1 MTENHNQET
10 FKLPDLADNQ
20 AILVVS
26 IAAQLLVVLA
36 MLCRDGLYFSLQTFV
51 ALTVYVQAQA
61 MISAVLLS
69 ILRQP
74 LAKLPK
80 NASVSFSFFSLM
92 LVAFIMAVL
101 AYWYLNP
108 LMMPKFDI
116 EFVATALTISAI
128 VIGITL
134 RYLFVQ
140 QVLIEKEKTALLAN
154 ISALQARMRPHF
166 LFNTMN
172 TIASLISFAPD
183 KAEKMIEDLC
193 ELLRASL
200 QDDVETTLE
209 KEWYLCERYLDIEKL
224 RLGDRLTWESDFSE
238 VDMQTSIPRLSLQP
252 IIENAIYHGIQP
264 SPNTGFLSVIASY
277 QNELL
282 EIKVVNS
289 QSKEHQKGRENKGNH
304 MAIQN
309 TRRRIKQLYGTKSDL
324 EMLDHG
330 DTFEVNLRYLPRKD
344 KEKSNEL

>member
-1 MTENHNQET
+1 MNKNHEQET
-10 FKLPDLADNQ
+10 FNLPDLADGQ

-61 MISAVLLS
+61 MVSAVVLSLL
-69 ILRQP
+69 REP
-74 LAKLPK
+74 FARFPK
-80 NASVSFSFFSLM
+80 NFAASLSFFALM
-92 LVAFIMAVL
+92 LVAFVMAVF
-101 AYWYLNP
+101 AYWYTNP
-108 LMMPKFDI
+108 LVIPRFDL
-116 EFVATALTISAI
+116 EFVGTSLLISAI
-128 VIGITL
+128 VVGITL

-140 QVLIEKEKTALLAN
+140 QGLIEKEKTALMAN

-200 QDDVETTLE
+200 QDEVETTLE

-224 RLGDRLTWESDFSE
+224 RLDERLNWESNFDG
-238 VDMQTSIPRLSLQP
+238 VDMQVAIPRLSLQP

-264 SPNTGFLSVIASY
+264 CPDAGFLKVSAEYQGDLLAITVI
-277 QNELL
+277 
-282 EIKVVNS
+282 NS
-289 QSKEHQKGRENKGNH
+289 QSKEHQKGRANKGNK

-324 EMLDHG
+324 QMLDHE
-330 DTFEVNLRYLPRKD
+330 DTFEVILRYVPRKG
-344 KEKSNEL
+344 EKP

>member
-1 MTENHNQET
+1 MNKNHNQET
-10 FKLPDLADNQ
+10 FNLPDLADNQ

-61 MISAVLLS
+61 MISAIVLSL
-69 ILRQP
+69 LKTP
-74 LAKLPK
+74 LAGLPK
-80 NASVSFSFFSLM
+80 NVAASLSFFALM
-92 LVAFIMAVL
+92 LVAFVMAVL
-101 AYWYLNP
+101 AYWYSNP
-108 LMMPKFDI
+108 LLIPMFDM
-116 EFVATALTISAI
+116 EFVATALLISAI
-128 VIGITL
+128 VVGITL

-140 QVLIEKEKTALLAN
+140 QGLIEKEKTVLMAN

-172 TIASLISFAPD
+172 TIASLISFAPS

-224 RLGDRLTWESDFSE
+224 RLDDRLTWQSDFGD
-238 VDMQTSIPRLSLQP
+238 VDMQTAIPRLSLQP

-264 SPNTGFLSVIASY
+264 CPDAGFLTVNASY
-277 QNELL
+277 QGDLL
-282 EIKVVNS
+282 EIKVINS
-289 QSKEHQKGRENKGNH
+289 QSKKHQKGRENKGNH

-309 TRRRIKQLYGTKSDL
+309 TRRRIKQLYGTKSNL
-324 EMLDHG
+324 EMLDHEN
-330 DTFEVNLRYLPRKD
+330 TFEVNLRYLPRK
-344 KEKSNEL
+344 ENSNEL